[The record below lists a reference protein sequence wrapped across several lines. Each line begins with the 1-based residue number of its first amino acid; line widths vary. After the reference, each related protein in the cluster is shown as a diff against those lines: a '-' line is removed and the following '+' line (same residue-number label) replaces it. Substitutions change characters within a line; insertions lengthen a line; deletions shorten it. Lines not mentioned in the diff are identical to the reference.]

1 MKAEIAVVVACL
13 AVPCLAVA
21 QEATTTP
28 QATIRR
34 EAPIG
39 HRQPTVAGVQRA
51 LAERGQTGSV
61 VAPAKSSDIDRRLII
76 CRGC

>member
-1 MKAEIAVVVACL
+1 MKSEIAAVVACL
-13 AVPCLAVA
+13 AVPCLTVA
-21 QEATTTP
+21 QEAATTP
-28 QATIRR
+28 QVAMRH

-51 LAERGQTGSV
+51 QAEKGQTGSV
-61 VAPAKSSDIDRRLII
+61 AAPAKSSDIDRRLII

>member
-1 MKAEIAVVVACL
+1 MKAEIAVIVACL

-21 QEATTTP
+21 QEAATAP
-28 QATIRR
+28 QVAIRH
-34 EAPIG
+34 EAPVG

-51 LAERGQTGSV
+51 LAEKGQTGSV
-61 VAPAKSSDIDRRLII
+61 AGPAKSSDIDRRLTI

>member
-1 MKAEIAVVVACL
+1 MKAEIAVIVACL

-21 QEATTTP
+21 QETATTP
-28 QATIRR
+28 QAAIRR

-51 LAERGQTGSV
+51 LAEKGQTSSV
-61 VAPAKSSDIDRRLII
+61 VAPKKSSDIDQRLII

>member
-1 MKAEIAVVVACL
+1 MKAEIGVVVGCL

-21 QEATTTP
+21 QEAATTP
-28 QATIRR
+28 RAAIRH

-51 LAERGQTGSV
+51 LAEKGQTGSV

>member
-1 MKAEIAVVVACL
+1 MKAEIAAVVACL
-13 AVPCLAVA
+13 AVPCPTEA
-21 QEATTTP
+21 QEAHTTP
-28 QATIRR
+28 RVAIRH

-51 LAERGQTGSV
+51 QAEKGQTGSV

-76 CRGC
+76 CQGC

>member
-1 MKAEIAVVVACL
+1 MKAGIAAVVACL
-13 AVPCLAVA
+13 AVPCLAMA
-21 QEATTTP
+21 QETATTP
-28 QATIRR
+28 QVAIRH

-51 LAERGQTGSV
+51 QAERGQTGSV
-61 VAPAKSSDIDRRLII
+61 AASTKSSDVDRRLII